1 MALLFRVS
9 VVKPLLPPFCYRN
22 GGFFIASDFRLAVNQ
37 KKDDNRRK
45 Y

>member
-1 MALLFRVS
+1 MALLFRFS
-9 VVKPLLPPFCYRN
+9 AVKTLLPPFCYGN
-22 GGFFIASDFRLAVNQ
+22 GGFFMVSDFRLAENE